1 MKEQARSTKYPTLVI
16 DYVMIS
22 FVEANV
28 AEVGRYL
35 FDYSIIEELE
45 LLESS
50 IRGFNKVLTNGF
62 LFLHYE
68 NKGEKAVVLLEIR
81 SKGCRYLECQVDH
94 QWTQFFFKLMKVGEN
109 ISIKSYNIK
118 RLDIAIDG
126 FTSDTL
132 STKRVQRYLNKRLVT
147 SRFRTCRTIQETRI
161 SSSDIIG
168 DSIYFGKRASDISVV
183 VYDKKLE
190 TKTQDIW
197 FRTELRFRH
206 DWANRVIATLVENS
220 SEFSSYISSILKR
233 NLQFRSHTENYSE
246 VRRRNLATW
255 YERYLEYICQQELHC
270 GKMKFLAS

>member
-1 MKEQARSTKYPTLVI
+1 MAKLIVLGGLIYGGYWLYKYILAHPNIDKGNVIKTVGVIIVGLIALTKKNNTNSPKIIRTYRCRGC
-16 DYVMIS
+16 
-22 FVEANV
+22 
-28 AEVGRYL
+28 GR
-35 FDYSIIEELE
+35 E
-45 LLESS
+45 
-50 IRGFNKVLTNGF
+50 
-62 LFLHYE
+62 
-68 NKGEKAVVLLEIR
+68 
-81 SKGCRYLECQVDH
+81 
-94 QWTQFFFKLMKVGEN
+94 
-109 ISIKSYNIK
+109 
-118 RLDIAIDG
+118 
-126 FTSDTL
+126 
-132 STKRVQRYLNKRLVT
+132 
-147 SRFRTCRTIQETRI
+147 IQETRI